1 MGEFPAS
8 VRAVRFGVFEV
19 DLRAGELTKRGTRIR
34 LQGQPFLLL
43 VTLLKQRGEVVTR
56 EDLRRA
62 LWPED
67 TFVDFDHSLG
77 SAANKLRE
85 ALGDSATNP
94 RFIETLPR
102 RGYRFIAPFEA
113 VVENQNTPMLREPI
127 PDQEQLA
134 SGNLPMVGDL
144 DPTDRVVQIPVR
156 PSRPSPWKIFA
167 GAVILLSA
175 GFTGFIL
182 LRSRP
187 PALIRS
193 LAVLPL
199 ENLSGDPSQEYL
211 SDGMTDELITELG
224 QIGELRV
231 ISRTSVMTYKRAR
244 KPLPQIAR
252 ELNVDAAVEG
262 TVLRSGNSVRI
273 SAQLIL
279 ASNDEHVWAQS
290 YEVELRDVF
299 SVQRQVARSIAEQ
312 VRIKLNSTEQTQ
324 LSRPK
329 AANPEAYEAYLK
341 GRYFWNKRTAEGL
354 KRAVEFFNQAIEA
367 DPTYAQ
373 AYSGLA
379 DSYALMGDWEY
390 GVLPPKGA
398 FPKAKTAATKALA
411 LDDTLGEAH
420 TSLAFVLDLFDWDW
434 KAAEREYKKAIELS
448 PSYATAHQW
457 YAWHLIVLGKNDE
470 AIAEMRRAE
479 NLDPLSLII
488 SADMADV
495 LLVARRYDQSMEQS
509 RKTMEMD
516 AGFAVTHYQF
526 GQVFVQKHMY
536 SEGIAE
542 LQRAIA
548 LSGGNKTF
556 RSNLAYAYARS
567 GRKDEALEILYD
579 LENRSSSGFSNA
591 AEIALVYVGLDDL
604 DKAMIWLEKSYTERF
619 NPSILMRPCFDPL
632 RSDPRFQKLLGRI
645 GLNTRRPVAV
655 APAVFTLADHLA
667 RDGVW
672 HNSP

>member
-1 MGEFPAS
+1 MEEFPAS
-8 VRAVRFGVFEV
+8 VRSVRFGVFEV
-19 DLRAGELTKRGTRIR
+19 DLRAGELTKRGRRIR

-56 EDLRRA
+56 DELRRT

-67 TFVDFDHSLG
+67 TFVDFDHRLG

-113 VVENQNTPMLREPI
+113 IVENQNTSVL
-127 PDQEQLA
+127 PDATPSQVQP
-134 SGNLPMVGDL
+134 GTLPMEGDP
-144 DPTDRVVQIPVR
+144 DPTDRVMDFSVR
-156 PSRPSPWKIFA
+156 PSWSSPSKIFA
-167 GAVILLSA
+167 GTLILLSA
-175 GFTGFIL
+175 GFIGFVL

-211 SDGMTDELITELG
+211 SDGMTEELITELG
-224 QIGELRV
+224 QISQLRV
-231 ISRTSVMTYKRAR
+231 ISRTSVMTYKHAR

-252 ELNVDAAVEG
+252 ELNVDAVVEG
-262 TVLRSGNSVRI
+262 TLLRSENAVRI
-273 SAQLIL
+273 TAQLIR
-279 ASNDEHVWAQS
+279 ASNDEHLWAHS
-290 YEVELRDVF
+290 YEVELHDVF

-312 VRIKLNSTEQTQ
+312 VRIKLNPIEQTQ
-324 LSRPK
+324 LNRPK
-329 AANPEAYEAYLK
+329 AANAEVYEAYLK
-341 GRYFWNKRTAEGL
+341 GRYFWNKRTADGL
-354 KRAVEFFNQAIEA
+354 KKAIEYFNQAIEM
-367 DPTYAQ
+367 DPIYAE

-390 GVLPPKGA
+390 GVLPPA
-398 FPKAKTAATKALA
+398 EALPKAKAAAVKALE
-411 LDDTLGEAH
+411 LDNTLGEAH
-420 TSLAFVLDLFDWDW
+420 TSLAFVLDLFEWDW
-434 KAAEREYKKAIELS
+434 KAAEKEYKKAIELS

-457 YAWHLIVLGKNDE
+457 YSWHLIVLERDDE
-470 AIAEMRRAE
+470 AIAEMRMAE

-495 LLVARRYDQSMEQS
+495 LLVSRHYDQSIEQS

-516 AGFAVTHYQF
+516 AGFAVTHFQF

-542 LQRAIA
+542 LQRAVA
-548 LSGGNKTF
+548 LSGGNNTF
-556 RSNLAYAYARS
+556 KSNLAYAYARS
-567 GRKDEALEILYD
+567 GRRDEALEILKG

-591 AEIALVYVGLDDL
+591 AEIALVYVGLADL

-632 RSDPRFQKLLGRI
+632 RSDPRFQNLLVRI
-645 GLNTRRPVAV
+645 GLN
-655 APAVFTLADHLA
+655 A
-667 RDGVW
+667 R
-672 HNSP
+672 S

>member
-56 EDLRRA
+56 EDLRRT

-67 TFVDFDHSLG
+67 TFVDFDHRLG

-102 RGYRFIAPFEA
+102 RGYRFIATYEA
-113 VVENQNTPMLREPI
+113 VVENQNTPVLPEPTS
-127 PDQEQLA
+127 DKEQPA
-134 SGNLPMVGDL
+134 SGHPLMAGGPG
-144 DPTDRVVQIPVR
+144 PTDRVVDVSVR
-156 PSRPSPWKIFA
+156 PPPSPWKIFA

-175 GFTGFIL
+175 GFIGFIV

-187 PALIRS
+187 PVLIRS

-262 TVLRSGNSVRI
+262 TVLRSGSSVRI
-273 SAQLIL
+273 TAQLIL
-279 ASNDEHVWAQS
+279 AANDEHLWAHS

-299 SVQRQVARSIAEQ
+299 SVQKQVARSIAEQ
-312 VRIKLNSTEQTQ
+312 VRIKLNPIEQTQ
-324 LSRPK
+324 LNRPK
-329 AANPEAYEAYLK
+329 AANVEAYEAYLK
-341 GRYFWNKRTAEGL
+341 GRYFWNKRTADGL
-354 KRAVEFFNQAIEA
+354 KKAVDYFNQAIEM
-367 DPTYAQ
+367 DPVYAK

-390 GVLPPKGA
+390 GVLAPAEA
-398 FPKAKTAATKALA
+398 FPKAKAAATKALE
-411 LDDTLGEAH
+411 LDNTLGEAH

-434 KAAEREYKKAIELS
+434 KAAETEYKKAIELS

-457 YAWHLIVLGKNDE
+457 YAWHLIVLGRDDE

-495 LLVARRYDQSMEQS
+495 LLVARRYDQSIEQS

-526 GQVFVQKHMY
+526 GQAFVQKHLY

-567 GRKDEALEILYD
+567 GRKNEALEILD
-579 LENRSSSGFSNA
+579 HLKKPSGNDFSNA
-591 AEIALVYVGLDDL
+591 AEIALIYVGLDDK
-604 DKAMIWLEKSYTERF
+604 DQAMVWLEKSYKERF

-632 RSDPRFQKLLGRI
+632 RSDPRFQNLLGSI
-645 GLNTRRPVAV
+645 GLNTRGNRRGTGS
-655 APAVFTLADHLA
+655 F
-667 RDGVW
+667 
-672 HNSP
+672 